1 MTDQTRWVSKRTSYL
16 TRTTKLTD
24 SEAEALAWSE
34 CGYSSSGIA
43 GQMDTSQST
52 VKSYLKS
59 IEALYGLEAT
69 VGRSDDTD
77 HSLNEKSVQYAADC
91 PEWFLDEWTQLV
103 CDEARTERAVK
114 EAFC

>member
-1 MTDQTRWVSKRTSYL
+1 
-16 TRTTKLTD
+16 
-24 SEAEALAWSE
+24 
-34 CGYSSSGIA
+34 
-43 GQMDTSQST
+43 MDTSQST

-69 VGRSDDTD
+69 AGRPDDTD

-103 CDEARTERAVK
+103 CEEARTERAVK